1 MNSNL
6 VGLLLHFYQPPTQD
20 PGIVVKID
28 SECYNPVF
36 RLLRDSGSKVTVN
49 VNLSLTE
56 QLALHCPQTLDL
68 ARECSGC
75 EFTQSGAFHPLFPLI
90 PPEEV
95 ERQLRINGEGNRSL
109 MPVFGNPSGVFPPEM
124 ALDGRTASILAGLGY
139 RWTITDDVP
148 WVFSGREAPASWI
161 PEYNG
166 IKVLLRSNFWSNFI
180 SFHGDDGGLIARR
193 LVKEMRGWM
202 GDQDSYIVIA
212 MDGETFGHHRPGA
225 VEGFLKPFLDALSHC
240 DGAGLATIG
249 EIAERFPGRKET
261 VPDGSWST
269 SSSDIERG
277 VPFPLWDDPNN
288 PDHQSLRLLLNTVL
302 ERARSCGSANVARLA
317 DEMLY
322 SCPFWWASSGRYR
335 AVQVRRGIS
344 AILGTALAIS
354 REYSDRTFMD
364 TVMTLAGGIPAM
376 IRKDV

>member
-6 VGLLLHFYQPPTQD
+6 VGLLLHVYQPPTQD
-20 PGIVVKID
+20 PGIVGKID